1 MKLKSFL
8 LFLHGII
15 LFDFCS
21 AYSNS
26 LFAKEVNKKRLE
38 EINIKYQQLTSKN
51 IDYFF
56 GTSNASYLSRNKAV
70 KELKEN
76 GDKLFNLLALEK
88 SNSEINYFVDINS
101 DIQYRE
107 KEVFYAEGNA
117 TITFSNAILK
127 GDLIKYDL
135 ENKLLTVVG
144 NVIFKKGEQY
154 FEASKLYF
162 DLKNDTGYIEDIY
175 GALNNKTFSEDF
187 KFENKRKLIDQNNQL
202 GQQTNSFNLSMG
214 LENDLKQSKPFN
226 VKSADLNNF
235 TISKLRYRAD
245 KLTYK
250 SRTLESK
257 KIFFTNDIYND
268 PQFIF
273 LSKNFSA
280 EIVDDKLRLLS
291 RNSWIILDNNLNIP
305 IGRHSLLDGDS
316 FINLG
321 FGADYKDKDGY
332 YLSRGF
338 YPGKLFKNFSFQ
350 YTPYFLIQR
359 ALKGNT
365 NSFTAKN
372 SSVFSEKV
380 ESDIDFSDYFA
391 IDLNIKGKIYD
402 WDIESNIQLNSL
414 NTERLGDS
422 LRSKLIISKR
432 INLNE
437 KVRSKKNLKSVSDRP
452 NFKRKETKD
461 VSSIFGEG
469 IELKKIKTFSEKSE
483 KEFDNLLDL
492 KFYNFYREKIIKD
505 FATEE
510 IYFGSGFNV
519 SNRKA
524 WSINDKNSD
533 LTLIYDLGHFKSES
547 SSAEEFKDLFRNTF
561 VAEYNYDF
569 PLWKKKTLDK
579 SIDKSYKY
587 SPKVIS
593 QSLNWTTGF
602 QSGIFLYSDGS
613 NQSVLKLNTGPVLT
627 YGSFK
632 EKFLDFTKVAAI
644 YSYVFKDGESPFSF
658 DNVDEDPR
666 INFNLQQQIYG
677 PLVFSF
683 DTILNLNDGNYSNV
697 KYGLGF
703 KRRAYSIGAFYNST
717 NESLGVEFNIFNF
730 DYSGLNKRF

>member
-1 MKLKSFL
+1 MKFKSFL

-21 AYSNS
+21 AYPNS

-38 EINIKYQQLTSKN
+38 EINIKYQQLISKN

-117 TITFSNAILK
+117 TINFSNAILK

-144 NVIFKKGEQY
+144 NVIFKKGKQY

-175 GALNNKTFSEDF
+175 GVLNNKTFSEDF

-202 GQQTNSFNLSMG
+202 GQQTNSFNLPMG
-214 LENDLKQSKPFN
+214 LENDLEQSKPFN
-226 VKSADLNNF
+226 IKSADLNNF
-235 TISKLRYRAD
+235 TISKLRYKAD

-372 SSVFSEKV
+372 SSIFSEKV

-437 KVRSKKNLKSVSDRP
+437 KVRSKKDLKSVSDRP

-697 KYGLGF
+697 KYGLDF
-703 KRRAYSIGAFYNST
+703 KRRAYSLGAFYNST

>member
-1 MKLKSFL
+1 MKFKSL
-8 LFLHGII
+8 LFFLNGII
-15 LFDFCS
+15 LFDFCP
-21 AYSNS
+21 AYPRS
-26 LFAKEVNKKRLE
+26 LFAKEANKERLE
-38 EINIKYQQLTSKN
+38 GINIKYQQLTSKN

-56 GTSNASYLSRNKAV
+56 TTSNSNYLSRNQVV

-76 GDKLFNLLALEK
+76 GDKLFNLLAFEK
-88 SNSEINYFVDINS
+88 SDPKINFFVDINS

-117 TITFSNAILK
+117 TINFSDATLK

-144 NVIFKKGEQY
+144 NVTFEKGEQY

-175 GALNNKTFSEDF
+175 GVLNNKTFSEDF
-187 KFENKRKLIDQNNQL
+187 KFENNRKLIDQNNKS
-202 GQQTNSFNLSMG
+202 GQQTNAFNFPVG
-214 LENDLKQSKPFN
+214 LENDLNESKPFK

-235 TISKLRYRAD
+235 TISKLRYKAD
-245 KLTYK
+245 KLTYN

-280 EIVDDKLRLLS
+280 EIVDEKLRLLS
-291 RNSWIILDNNLNIP
+291 RNSWVILDNKLNIP
-305 IGRHSLLDGDS
+305 IGRHSLLEGDS

-338 YPGKLFKNFSFQ
+338 YPGKLFKDFSFQ

-359 ALKGNT
+359 ALKGST

-414 NTERLGDS
+414 NTERLSES
-422 LRSKLIISKR
+422 LRSKLVLAKR
-432 INLNE
+432 FNLNE
-437 KVRSKKNLKSVSDRP
+437 KVESKKDLTSYSDRP

-461 VSSIFGEG
+461 VSSIFGERA
-469 IELKKIKTFSEKSE
+469 ELNRIKTFSEKND
-483 KEFDNLLDL
+483 KEFNNFLDL
-492 KFYNFYREKIIKD
+492 KFYNFYREEIIKD
-505 FATEE
+505 FAREE
-510 IYFGSGFNV
+510 IYFASGFNL
-519 SNRKA
+519 SNRRD

-533 LTLIYDLGHFKSES
+533 LTLIYDVGHFKSKS
-547 SSAEEFKDLFRNTF
+547 SSADEFKDLFRNTF
-561 VAEYNYDF
+561 VAEYNYNF

-579 SIDKSYKY
+579 LIDRSYKY

-593 QSLNWTTGF
+593 QSLNWVTGL

-613 NQSVLKLNTGPVLT
+613 NQSVLKFNTGPVLT

-632 EKFLDFTKVAAI
+632 EKFLDFTKVGAF

-658 DNVDEDPR
+658 DNLDEDPR

-683 DTILNLNDGNYSNV
+683 GTILNLNDGTYSNI
-697 KYGLGF
+697 KYGLDF
-703 KRRAYSIGAFYNST
+703 KRRAYSLGAYYNST

-730 DYSGLNKRF
+730 DYSGFNKKF